1 MVASGE
7 DLRGESSEGREDAQ
21 SGAQSFPIVCRRNWG
36 DSILVAVDAGDG
48 ACRHWKDVGDGLG
61 KKREGWN
68 GYDFVCIEAYCKIV
82 IFYNCVSMR

>member
-36 DSILVAVDAGDG
+36 DSILVAVGKSNDNTMTFITTEQWLAG
-48 ACRHWKDVGDGLG
+48 
-61 KKREGWN
+61 
-68 GYDFVCIEAYCKIV
+68 
-82 IFYNCVSMR
+82 